1 MMKMLES
8 YNHKLG
14 TTESNHEAESNQE
27 AKFNEL
33 KDLIS
38 GIAYQQTSL
47 LRSLKLSTGEA
58 NTYPRQTNNS

>member
-14 TTESNHEAESNQE
+14 TTEGNHE

-33 KDLIS
+33 KGLIG